1 MSSSQNIN
9 NCVNHA
15 LIFLD
20 KNPDLLTYIKEFNNK
35 HNQNHNGFLYT
46 NSNEL
51 KTIRTELINKGYN
64 DYTIPATL
72 QECENLLNKKN

>member
-1 MSSSQNIN
+1 MFSSPNIK
-9 NCVNHA
+9 NCVNYT
-15 LIFLD
+15 LSFLQ
-20 KNPDLLTYIKEFNNK
+20 KNPDLLDYVKEFNNK
-35 HNQNHNGFLYT
+35 HNQKHTGFLYT

-72 QECENLLNKKN
+72 HECENLLNKKN